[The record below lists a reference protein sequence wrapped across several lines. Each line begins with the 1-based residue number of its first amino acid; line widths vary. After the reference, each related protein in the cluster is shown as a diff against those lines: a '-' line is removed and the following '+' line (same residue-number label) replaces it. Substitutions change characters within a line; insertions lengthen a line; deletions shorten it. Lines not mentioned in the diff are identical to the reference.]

1 MNNLVNQPT
10 LNPTRKLSA
19 AVVAVAAMEVFW
31 VILNNLAPTWA
42 DPSLKAA
49 LTPVVV
55 FLAGYFIKD
64 EAQPVTAATLEYDG
78 SEHA

>member
-1 MNNLVNQPT
+1 MANLVVQPT

-19 AVVAVAAMEVFW
+19 AVVAVALMEVFW
-31 VILNNLAPTWA
+31 VVLTNLFPSYA

-55 FLAGYFIKD
+55 FVAGYFIKD
-64 EAQPVTAATLEYDG
+64 EATPVTAATLEY
-78 SEHA
+78 ENPVA

>member
-1 MNNLVNQPT
+1 MSNLVNQST

-19 AVVAVAAMEVFW
+19 AVVAVAAMEVAW
-31 VILNNLAPTWA
+31 VMLSNLAPTWA

-55 FLAGYFIKD
+55 FAVGYFIKD
-64 EAQPVTAATLEYDG
+64 EAQPVSAATLEY
-78 SEHA
+78 ENPVA

>member
-1 MNNLVNQPT
+1 MSNLVVQPT

-19 AVVAVAAMEVFW
+19 AVVAVAVMEVLW

-49 LTPVVV
+49 LTPVIV
-55 FLAGYFIKD
+55 FIAGYLIKD
-64 EAQPVTAATLEYDG
+64 EATPVTASTIEYDEN
-78 SEHA
+78 EHA